1 MTMRLKARLLVL
13 APIAAIGIVGC
24 ASMSPAERGAVA
36 ATPLETQRVEIAQTG
51 LPEAAQQR
59 ADLVFELL
67 AGEIAGVTGRLEQAI
82 EHYGKASA
90 LSNDPAVAAR
100 TARIALY
107 AKDYPL
113 ALQVTKRWLALEPE
127 NVEARQAVG
136 LLLVRLNK
144 PEDAVEHLVKVIEH
158 GPTNYEI
165 AFTQLGLLF
174 GQDKVTSAELTVMQ
188 LLRER
193 YPQEPRAHRV
203 YAELA
208 VTTDDKAGALAAAEE
223 ALRLAPRDVPAR
235 VLRNRLLAG
244 GERADEAIV
253 DMEQLIREKPDDEG
267 LRTNYARMLV
277 QAGRYEKALVEFERM
292 LADFPENP
300 DLEYSVALLLLEQKQ
315 YPQARLRLENLLESG
330 QYTNEAAY
338 YLGRIAQDET
348 LYDQAI
354 GWYLRVRSGDYA
366 IESQTRV
373 ADMLAKLGQIDK
385 AREHLAELR
394 QQVDDEAL
402 QVRLY
407 LAEGQLLRDAKRSQE
422 AYDWYSA
429 SLQRFP
435 DDPDLLYARALTAE
449 KIERLD
455 WLERDLL
462 AIIAQD
468 PENATALNALGYTLA
483 DRTTR
488 YDEAFRYIDKAL
500 ALRPDDP
507 AIIDS
512 MGWVKYRL
520 KDYEAAERYLRQAY
534 AKLPDAEIAAHLG
547 EVLLVRGETDQA
559 RELVLNA
566 LQQAPE
572 DERLLEL
579 KKRFNP

>member
-1 MTMRLKARLLVL
+1 MRLKTRLLLLVPVTL
-13 APIAAIGIVGC
+13 VGLMAC
-24 ASMSPAERGAVA
+24 A
-36 ATPLETQRVEIAQTG
+36 ATNTSGHRASSAVPLEVQRYEIAKTG
-51 LPEAAQQR
+51 LSDAAQLR

-67 AGEIAGVTGRLEQAI
+67 AGEIAGVTGQLEQAI
-82 EHYGKASA
+82 EHYGNASA

-113 ALQVTKRWLALEPE
+113 ALQVTERWLDLEPD
-127 NVEARQAVG
+127 NIEARQAVG
-136 LLLVRLNK
+136 LLLVRLDR
-144 PEDAVEHLVKVIEH
+144 PEAAVEHLVKVIEH
-158 GPTNYEI
+158 GPKDHEI

-174 GQDKVTSAELTVMQ
+174 GQDTVTAAELKVMQ

-193 YPQEPRAHRV
+193 YADVPRAHRV

-208 VTTDDKAGALAAAEE
+208 ATTDEKAGALAAAEE
-223 ALRLAPRDVPAR
+223 ALRLAPGDVPTR
-235 VLRNRLLAG
+235 VLRNRLMATSDK
-244 GERADEAIV
+244 ADEAIA
-253 DMEQLIREKPDDEG
+253 DMEQLVREKPDDEG
-267 LRTNYARMLV
+267 LRTSYARLLV
-277 QAGRYEKALVEFERM
+277 QAGRYDKALVAFEKM
-292 LADFPENP
+292 LADFPDNP

-315 YPQARLRLENLLESG
+315 NAQARERLEKLLESAR
-330 QYTNEAAY
+330 YSNEAAY

-348 LYDQAI
+348 RYDQAI
-354 GWYLRVRSGDYA
+354 GWYMRVREGDYV

-385 AREHLAELR
+385 AREHLAGLR
-394 QQVDDEAL
+394 EQVDDEAL
-402 QVRLY
+402 LVRLY
-407 LAEGQLLRDAKRSQE
+407 LAEGQLLRDAERAQE

-429 SLQRFP
+429 ALQRYAEN
-435 DDPDLLYARALTAE
+435 PDLLYARALTAE

-455 WLERDLL
+455 LLERDLL

-488 YDEAFRYIDKAL
+488 YDEALAYIEKAL

-507 AIIDS
+507 AILDS

-520 KDYEAAERYLRQAY
+520 KDYESAERYLRQAY
-534 AKLPDAEIAAHLG
+534 AKLQDAEIAAHLG
-547 EVLLVRGETDQA
+547 EVLLMRGETNQA
-559 RELVLNA
+559 RELVTNA

-572 DERLLEL
+572 DERLLDL
-579 KKRFNP
+579 QKRFNP